1 MLQMRRPPRRRSAD
15 FFPTAEV
22 SERRSRPGEPVE
34 ATEVLGSLLATGV
47 GALMVAQSS
56 GGAVGMACIPF
67 VSWSEGS
74 LREAMSEA
82 PEEVTRRLRL
92 LAHLVNGAA
101 LAQLG
106 TAMLQFIL
114 NDPLSGLIGGGI
126 AAIGCQ
132 TAHPAGFRLLPT
144 YVVLSFCHGIMQVLL
159 NLQLFASGVPLHAMT
174 SVRAGLMGKLAVGT
188 LVASPLVMFLGMGM
202 GYCLHKEFQQV
213 LHASTPV
220 PAAPAPLP
228 ATPAPAPGN
237 DAPGSTSRPLP
248 AEERAAP
255 KAAPKAELTA
265 LEHAGIGASVGSIEM
280 AIMRPAVFWKT
291 ELQQQR
297 FSLSRA
303 INPSYCYRG
312 LPLAIAS
319 IAPITCIQFGA
330 NSLISS
336 GIKATKGAS
345 ELRESERLGVA
356 VVAGAASALVQCPC
370 QLVEVN
376 QSNHGSSM
384 FSTARRVVSEYGFLG
399 LYRGYSMG
407 ATREGIFC
415 SSYMA
420 VNPMVKSWVQEQRLE
435 LSDAA
440 ATLAASASWIWERMG
455 RCRYD
460 LESQQRSGA
469 PSRRVQLV
477 TSIVKKGG
485 GYAGVEGMDNST
497 L

>member
-1 MLQMRRPPRRRSAD
+1 M
-15 FFPTAEV
+15 
-22 SERRSRPGEPVE
+22 
-34 ATEVLGSLLATGV
+34 LGSLLATGV

-255 KAAPKAELTA
+255 KAAPKAVPKAPMLLSMPPAKSAA
-265 LEHAGIGASVGSIEM
+265 LPPHPKPPGPWHFPGTGQKLGPDS
-280 AIMRPAVFWKT
+280 K
-291 ELQQQR
+291 
-297 FSLSRA
+297 
-303 INPSYCYRG
+303 
-312 LPLAIAS
+312 
-319 IAPITCIQFGA
+319 APPPK
-330 NSLISS
+330 S
-336 GIKATKGAS
+336 
-345 ELRESERLGVA
+345 
-356 VVAGAASALVQCPC
+356 PP
-370 QLVEVN
+370 
-376 QSNHGSSM
+376 
-384 FSTARRVVSEYGFLG
+384 STATEVE
-399 LYRGYSMG
+399 
-407 ATREGIFC
+407 AQ
-415 SSYMA
+415 SSQ
-420 VNPMVKSWVQEQRLE
+420 V
-435 LSDAA
+435 DH
-440 ATLAASASWIWERMG
+440 
-455 RCRYD
+455 
-460 LESQQRSGA
+460 
-469 PSRRVQLV
+469 
-477 TSIVKKGG
+477 
-485 GYAGVEGMDNST
+485 
-497 L
+497 